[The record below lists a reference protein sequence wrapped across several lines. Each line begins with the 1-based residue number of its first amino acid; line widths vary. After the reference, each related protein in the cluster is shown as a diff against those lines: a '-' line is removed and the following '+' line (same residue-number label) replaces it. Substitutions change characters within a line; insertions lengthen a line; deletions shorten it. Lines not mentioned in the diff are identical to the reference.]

1 MDANKQMIDIKR
13 CVIHAG
19 SDKIH
24 KLKYIEW
31 MKKPK
36 KKFLHHNRTACGART
51 THMSRISAE
60 EVKHLSDSLLCKRC
74 FPNAA

>member
-1 MDANKQMIDIKR
+1 MDANEEMIDIKR

-31 MKKPK
+31 MKPK
-36 KKFLHHNRTACGART
+36 KRFLHHDRTACGART
-51 THMSRISAE
+51 THMSCISAE
-60 EVKHLSDSLLCKRC
+60 EVKHLSASLLCKRC
-74 FPNAA
+74 FPDAA